1 MVAHFGNPLVI
12 QRSNYFSC
20 TLMFWTRRL
29 DEMLSDDDMRTLFS
43 STQSVPVRL
52 SSCCRDR
59 SVCLSSSNFLLCSH
73 LLMVPMASQPLMAS
87 LAYVH
92 NTHIDTHS
100 HAQTHTHDQTCSHT
114 QTHTHK
120 HRHIHMHKHTHAIA
134 DAYTHTNT
142 HMQRLPFL
150 PGLYSLCLGFTFLV
164 HILIIGIKIKS
175 TPYKGNQIHPDS
187 CFSLS
192 SPECPTGSAHIY

>member
-1 MVAHFGNPLVI
+1 MILSVGKISLGRSMLAHFGNPLVI
-12 QRSNYFSC
+12 KRSNFFCS

-87 LAYVH
+87 LAYIH
-92 NTHIDTHS
+92 THRDTHP
-100 HAQTHTHDQTCSHT
+100 HAQTHTNTHSQT
-114 QTHTHK
+114 
-120 HRHIHMHKHTHAIA
+120 R
-134 DAYTHTNT
+134 THTNT
-142 HMQRLPFL
+142 HTRSHMYTYTNTHMQHIPFL
-150 PGLYSLCLGFTFLV
+150 LRLYSNT
-164 HILIIGIKIKS
+164 S
-175 TPYKGNQIHPDS
+175 NSQ
-187 CFSLS
+187 
-192 SPECPTGSAHIY
+192 

>member
-1 MVAHFGNPLVI
+1 MPSGGRPCCPCPNSSCLPPDPPTYSSNFLIMRMIVVVIIFLLNTLSTSSNNGENDDDTGDKENIIRKMLAHFCNSLVI
-12 QRSNYFSC
+12 QRSNYFCS
-20 TLMFWTRRL
+20 TLMFSTRRL

-92 NTHIDTHS
+92 NTHMCPVTH
-100 HAQTHTHDQTCSHT
+100 
-114 QTHTHK
+114 
-120 HRHIHMHKHTHAIA
+120 R
-134 DAYTHTNT
+134 YTDLH
-142 HMQRLPFL
+142 
-150 PGLYSLCLGFTFLV
+150 
-164 HILIIGIKIKS
+164 
-175 TPYKGNQIHPDS
+175 
-187 CFSLS
+187 
-192 SPECPTGSAHIY
+192 SAHIRERRHAWS